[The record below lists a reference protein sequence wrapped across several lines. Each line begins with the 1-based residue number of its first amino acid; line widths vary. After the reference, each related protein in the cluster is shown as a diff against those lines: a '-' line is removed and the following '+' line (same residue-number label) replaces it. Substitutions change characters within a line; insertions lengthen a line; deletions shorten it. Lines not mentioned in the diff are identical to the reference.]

1 MKKFILIS
9 LLILSNLAQLYSQ
22 DLKVKVIGKGPK
34 VIFIPGLASSGEV
47 WNQTADQLS
56 KNYECH
62 LITLPG
68 FGTNPPTDI
77 RDGFFVTMEELIS
90 DYIQGQ
96 DEKITLVGHSL
107 GGFISLK
114 LSKSIPSRIKKI
126 IIVDSYPFYSAALN
140 PTATEE
146 NMAGMATQA
155 KEMMLSQ
162 SSEQYQAQQKM
173 TMPMM
178 TTNTEKVPLLIDWS
192 MQSDR
197 ATIAQAFFE
206 LMTSDFRDE
215 LADVNI
221 PILVLGAWASG
232 KDYGMTEESVKQ
244 AFYNQYKLA
253 KNVQIR
259 MAPTAYHFIM
269 WDNPDWFLE
278 NVTEFLK

>member
-1 MKKFILIS
+1 MKKFILFT
-9 LLILSNLAQLYSQ
+9 LLILSNLSQLYSQ
-22 DLKVKVIGKGPK
+22 ELNVKVSGKGPK
-34 VIFIPGLASSGEV
+34 IIFIPGLASSGEV
-47 WNQTADQLS
+47 WDQAVTQLS

-62 LITLPG
+62 VITLPG
-68 FGTNPPTDI
+68 FGTNPPTEI
-77 RDGFFVTMEELIS
+77 QDGFFKTMEGLIS
-90 DYIQGQ
+90 DYIVTQNEQ
-96 DEKITLVGHSL
+96 VTLIGHSL

-114 LSKSIPSRIKKI
+114 LSRSHPKQIKRT

-140 PTATEE
+140 PSATEE
-146 NMAGMATQA
+146 SMAGMATQA
-155 KEMMLSQ
+155 KEMMISQ
-162 SSEQYQAQQKM
+162 SEEQYQTQQKM
-173 TMPMM
+173 TMAMM
-178 TTNTEKVPLLIDWS
+178 TTSSEKIPILVDWS

-197 ATIAQAFFE
+197 ATIAQAFYE

-215 LADVNI
+215 LADVNT

-244 AFYNQYKLA
+244 AFSNQYKLA